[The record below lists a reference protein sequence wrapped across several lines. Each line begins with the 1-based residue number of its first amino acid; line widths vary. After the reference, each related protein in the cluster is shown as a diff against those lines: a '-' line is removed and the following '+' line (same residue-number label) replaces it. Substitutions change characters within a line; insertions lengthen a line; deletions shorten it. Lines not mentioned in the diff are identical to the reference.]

1 MSEKFMFLPVS
12 MIPQQ
17 SIVEVRK
24 CNDFTSR
31 YGLQLTDQ
39 EIHLLDE
46 KRKEALE
53 RNGRIEF
60 MGGILQKLIIE
71 FADSPYIYKDNYV
84 STLEE
89 LQEDFYYFKNESL
102 EDITDDE
109 LIKLMKEHFDHR
121 CQGSLELLRGTVL
134 ENICRDTRAKSK
146 EYTEQDG
153 YNDTYNFF
161 FQRYYDETLGQEKD

>member
-12 MIPQQ
+12 MIQQQ
-17 SIVEVRK
+17 SIAEVKK
-24 CNDFTSR
+24 CNDFTSK
-31 YGLQLTDQ
+31 YGLQLSDQ

-60 MGGILQKLIIE
+60 RGGVLQKLVIE
-71 FADSPYIYKDNYV
+71 FADSPFIFKDNYV

-89 LQEDFYYFKNESL
+89 LQECFYYFKNESL

-121 CQGSLELLRGTVL
+121 CQGSLEFLRSTVL
-134 ENICRDTRAKSK
+134 ENICRDARYKTK
-146 EYTEQDG
+146 EYSEQDG
-153 YNDTYNFF
+153 FNDSYKYFF
-161 FQRYYDETLGQEKD
+161 ERYYDGLTDEA